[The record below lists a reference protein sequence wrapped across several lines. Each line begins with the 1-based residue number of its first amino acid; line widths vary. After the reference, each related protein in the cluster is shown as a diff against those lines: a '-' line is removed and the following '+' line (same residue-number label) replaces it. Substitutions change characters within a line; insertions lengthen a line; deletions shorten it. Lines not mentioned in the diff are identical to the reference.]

1 MAHGY
6 YNSSTW
12 EAEARETYKANL
24 GYIVR
29 PVKQN
34 NKPPKIVK
42 KEKQGMMAHICNFS
56 PCEAEAEAEE
66 FQPGLHI
73 IIKKKKKRRRGE
85 KEEEGGRRR
94 R

>member
-29 PVKQN
+29 LCIIETAPSLKKN
-34 NKPPKIVK
+34 PKTPQTLEDLVF
-42 KEKQGMMAHICNFS
+42 H
-56 PCEAEAEAEE
+56 
-66 FQPGLHI
+66 
-73 IIKKKKKRRRGE
+73 
-85 KEEEGGRRR
+85 
-94 R
+94 